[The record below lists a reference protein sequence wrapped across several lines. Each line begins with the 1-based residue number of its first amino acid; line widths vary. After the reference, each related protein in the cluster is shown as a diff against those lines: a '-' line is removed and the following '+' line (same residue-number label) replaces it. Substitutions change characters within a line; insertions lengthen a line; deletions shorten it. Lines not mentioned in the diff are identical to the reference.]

1 MTFEECK
8 RWLNRAYKI
17 EKLIKYDKE
26 EIERLENLINTG
38 MGIDYLKDRVQTSL
52 SNEAPFERKI
62 LEVVEIKNRYK
73 QRVLHQEIIKNEI
86 REAIESLDDNVQKE
100 ILILRH
106 IKFLDWAEISN
117 IVNYSSRQCLRLYYK
132 AISNLSKKIIDNT

>member
-52 SNEAPFERKI
+52 SNEAPFGWYI
-62 LEVVEIKNRYK
+62 
-73 QRVLHQEIIKNEI
+73 
-86 REAIESLDDNVQKE
+86 
-100 ILILRH
+100 
-106 IKFLDWAEISN
+106 W
-117 IVNYSSRQCLRLYYK
+117 
-132 AISNLSKKIIDNT
+132 

>member
-1 MTFEECK
+1 MKNVKK
-8 RWLNRAYKI
+8 RLNRAYKI

-26 EIERLENLINTG
+26 EIERLESLINTG
-38 MGIDYLKDRVQTSL
+38 MGIDYLKDRVQTTS

-62 LEVVEIKNRYK
+62 LEIVEIKNRYK

-132 AISNLSKKIIDNT
+132 AISNLSKK

>member
-1 MTFEECK
+1 MKNVKK
-8 RWLNRAYKI
+8 RLNRAYKI

-26 EIERLENLINTG
+26 EIERLESLINTG
-38 MGIDYLKDRVQTSL
+38 MGIDYLKDRVQTSS

-117 IVNYSSRQCLRLYYK
+117 IVNYSSRQCFNIYVKSLK
-132 AISNLSKKIIDNT
+132 NLSKNI